1 MRWYIINFRLKCLFT
16 INIFLAIFFGITCTF
31 FPGIIFRLYRMTPNP
46 DIVWVTRL
54 VGGSILGFATLMFFG
69 RRSTSSETRRTIAYA
84 LFVQDVIGLLAST
97 EFVISR

>member
-1 MRWYIINFRLKCLFT
+1 
-16 INIFLAIFFGITCTF
+16 
-31 FPGIIFRLYRMTPNP
+31 MTPNP

-69 RRSTSSETRRTIAYA
+69 RRSTSSETRRAIAYA
-84 LFVQDVIGLLAST
+84 LLVQDVIGLLAST